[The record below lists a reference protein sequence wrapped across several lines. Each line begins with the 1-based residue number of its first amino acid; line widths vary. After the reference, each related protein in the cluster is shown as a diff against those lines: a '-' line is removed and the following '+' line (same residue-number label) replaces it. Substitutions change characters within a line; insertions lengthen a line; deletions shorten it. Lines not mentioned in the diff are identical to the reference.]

1 MREVTIERTF
11 PQAPSKVWPLVADL
25 DRWLEPGLR
34 WTVDEGASR
43 PGERLV
49 ARFWDQ
55 PTEGEPNNPSY
66 VTVDVTENEE
76 GGSNVVV
83 TEQTDRTFTAPPYQ
97 GGPTSVQNQAP
108 RAQALS
114 MARS

>member
-1 MREVTIERTF
+1 MREATIERTF

-34 WTVDEGASR
+34 WTVDENASR

-55 PTEGEPNNPSY
+55 PDEREPNNPSY

-76 GGSNVVV
+76 GGSTVTV
-83 TEQTDRTFTAPPYQ
+83 TEQTDRVFAAPASP
-97 GGPTSVQNQAP
+97 GGPDSVQNQAP
-108 RAQALS
+108 RAQALA
-114 MARS
+114 MAR